1 MSSFPIEEFENQ
13 EQLDK
18 CLSYWKEKLGLQ
30 NWLIKARVVKQEDF
44 ELDGCSG
51 ENSFVYESRTSD
63 IHIIRKEDFPEDTV
77 ERYCAESI
85 LVHELLHCMYC
96 YLNFKGKYGK
106 KSYEIKYL
114 KVNEHQ
120 KLDSM
125 SKTLVMV
132 KYNLPLEYFY
142 RDFDVED
149 SGDDI
154 R

>member
-13 EQLDK
+13 KQLDA

-30 NWLIKARVVKQEDF
+30 NWLIVAKIIKQEDF

-51 ENSFVYESRTSD
+51 ENSFVYESRTSE
-63 IHIIRKEDFPEDTV
+63 IHLISKDEFPEDTV
-77 ERYCAESI
+77 ERYCAECI

-96 YLNFKGKYGK
+96 YISYKGNKNKKTYEAKYM
-106 KSYEIKYL
+106 

-125 SKTLVMV
+125 AKTLIMV
-132 KYNLPLEYFY
+132 KYNLPLDYFY
-142 RDFDVED
+142 KDFKVEER
-149 SGDDI
+149 GL
-154 R
+154 